1 MRTWRYAARPVDEG
15 SSATNVGEITAASA
29 ADARTLLRQAG
40 LRVTE
45 IRELGRSESIAARLP
60 MIARRMRARRTARKA
75 ELFDSLATMLDSGIA
90 LGEAIAVLAGAVS
103 GRRDDGRLM
112 LVQLRDAVHGGDSL
126 ATAMSA
132 HALWFDAA
140 EIAMVR
146 AGERSGQLTAVL
158 RGLAARG
165 RERDEL
171 VGKLIA
177 ALTYPTV
184 VLIVGLAVV
193 VFLSQRTLPS
203 LVGILEGGGV
213 TAPLL
218 TRGVIAAGDA
228 LVRFGW
234 IMPLVVVGIW
244 FGARLIRS
252 GRSDGAASRRFVPRA
267 IRAMLLART
276 YDGLAQ
282 LTRAGVPLV
291 DAMQVLAPTLGGFGA
306 GHARAQLRE
315 AVRRIERGDDASAA
329 LGAEPWLNDEHRKLL
344 QVGDEA
350 GELETAMRRL
360 ADRFTRQAA
369 RRTERLMSAL
379 EPTVIVVLA
388 GLVGLVVMA
397 AVLPMLRLQQLV

>member
-1 MRTWRYAARPVDEG
+1 MRTWRYAARSVDDG
-15 SSATNVGEITAASA
+15 SSTTTVGEITAASA
-29 ADARTLLRQAG
+29 ADARALLRQIG

-45 IRELGRSESIAARLP
+45 IRELGRSGSVAVRLP

-90 LGEAIAVLAGAVS
+90 LGEAIAVLSGAVS
-103 GRRDDGRLM
+103 SRRDDGRLM
-112 LVQLRDAVHGGDSL
+112 LVQLRDVVHGGEPL

-218 TRGVIAAGDA
+218 TRSVIAAGDV

-234 IMPLVVVGIW
+234 TMPLAVIGIW
-244 FGARLIRS
+244 LGARLIRS
-252 GRSDGAASRRFVPRA
+252 GRSDGAASGRFVPRA
-267 IRAMLLART
+267 VRAVLLART
-276 YDGLAQ
+276 YNGLARLVQ
-282 LTRAGVPLV
+282 SGVPLAE
-291 DAMQVLAPTLGGFGA
+291 AMQIFAPTLGGVGA
-306 GHARAQLRE
+306 AHARAQLRE

-329 LGAEPWLNDEHRKLL
+329 LGAEPWLSDEHRKLL

-369 RRTERLMSAL
+369 RRTERLISAL
-379 EPTVIVVLA
+379 EPTVIIVLA